1 MKKLKTYVIR
11 VHENEFKYIKKDSP
25 VLLRLLKM
33 YKKRQ
38 KRYAEVAKNEPER
51 RRTDKVYRDN
61 RTKQLAAVTALGGL
75 IRSRRPAGESADPLE
90 KDLTEYTYEGK
101 VSLMFTWHKLEQE
114 ITNRR
119 TNKLYGDQS
128 HLPREMRKYTAL
140 RIYGR
145 PDHLLQNLGLSRLND
160 FRRVTPAE
168 LCAVPGIGAG
178 TVKRLMASLK
188 ECGITMGDLV
198 PTTAEAEVARS

>member
-25 VLLRLLKM
+25 VLRRLLKM

-51 RRTDKVYRDN
+51 RRADKLYRDN
-61 RTKQLAAVTALGGL
+61 RTKQLAAVTALGEL

-101 VSLMFTWHKLEQE
+101 VSLLFTWDALRAALDH
-114 ITNRR
+114 
-119 TNKLYGDQS
+119 KLYGDQT
-128 HLPREMRKYTAL
+128 HLPYEMRKPRFSFYL
-140 RIYGR
+140 YGR
-145 PDHLLQNLGLSRLND
+145 PDRLLQHLGLSRLND

-178 TVKRLMASLK
+178 TVKKLMASLK
-188 ECGITMGDLV
+188 ECGIIMGDLV
-198 PTTAEAEVARS
+198 PTTAEAEVTHS